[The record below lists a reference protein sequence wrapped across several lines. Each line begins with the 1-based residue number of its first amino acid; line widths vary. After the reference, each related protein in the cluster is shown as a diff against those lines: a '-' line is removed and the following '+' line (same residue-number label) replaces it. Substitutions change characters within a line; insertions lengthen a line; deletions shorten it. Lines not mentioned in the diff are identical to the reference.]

1 MRILCSGRRM
11 MKNILTLTLLTSA
24 SALCAANAAARTPN
38 PSGLVYDRVG
48 IGYVQNDAY
57 DGIQLSG
64 AAILGEGFLVGGSY
78 SNIDGRKD
86 FAGVDGEYSRFHIGY
101 VFYVGAGDII
111 VTAGYGQGNMYG
123 DAAVVVQ
130 DEMALG
136 IAYRQAIAAGLEFSV
151 GYSRIDSTV
160 AAVVDLGG
168 GIIGLDALE
177 EDANVFTL
185 GLRYNFS
192 RQFDLTATYSFQK
205 DEVGGDMLAISAG
218 YNF

>member
-1 MRILCSGRRM
+1 MI
-11 MKNILTLTLLTSA
+11 KNTLTLAFLTTA
-24 SALCAANAAARTPN
+24 SALCAANTASGTPN

-48 IGYVQNDAY
+48 VGYVQNDAY
-57 DGIQLSG
+57 DGIQVLG
-64 AAILGEGFLVGGSY
+64 TAVLGEGLLVGGSY

-86 FAGVDGEYSRFHIGY
+86 FSGVDGEYSRFQLGY

-123 DAAVVVQ
+123 DDAVVVQ
-130 DEMALG
+130 DELAFG

-151 GYSRIDSTV
+151 GYTRIDTTV
-160 AAVVDLGG
+160 AGVVDLGG
-168 GIIGLDALE
+168 GIIGLDAAD

-205 DEVGGDMLAISAG
+205 DEVGGDLLSISAG